1 MQRRTFLKL
10 AASTSIAAGARVA
23 FPFAAAAAPGYV
35 LFAGALYRPGS
46 ARGTI
51 ETSTDSGKTWK
62 LHSNLGNMFTVTKLA
77 VSHTQLVATVG
88 YAGRTFTLVL
98 APDKRAWLSS

>member
-10 AASTSIAAGARVA
+10 AASTTVAAGARVA
-23 FPFAAAAAPGYV
+23 FPWAVAAAPGYV
-35 LFAGALYRPGS
+35 SFGEAFYRPG
-46 ARGTI
+46 AAAGTI

-62 LHSNLGNMFTVTKLA
+62 LHSNLGSIFTVPKLA
-77 VSHTQLVATVG
+77 VSHNQLVATVG